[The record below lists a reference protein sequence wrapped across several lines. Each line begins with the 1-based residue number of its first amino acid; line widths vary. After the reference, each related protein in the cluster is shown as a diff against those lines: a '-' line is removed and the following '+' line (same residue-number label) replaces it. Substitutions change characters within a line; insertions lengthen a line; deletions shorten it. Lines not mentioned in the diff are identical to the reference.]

1 MLRWGPA
8 VRMDR
13 HRAATLGISHVLPA
27 CRVGARQLS
36 VGINTALLLHLF
48 KIGEKK
54 NKFYSLDLFINV
66 FILLLLGEIT
76 HLNVLFLNL

>member
-66 FILLLLGEIT
+66 FILLPLGEIT

>member
-1 MLRWGPA
+1 M
-8 VRMDR
+8 
-13 HRAATLGISHVLPA
+13 S
-27 CRVGARQLS
+27 CGARQLS

-48 KIGEKK
+48 KIGEK

-66 FILLLLGEIT
+66 FILLPLGEIT